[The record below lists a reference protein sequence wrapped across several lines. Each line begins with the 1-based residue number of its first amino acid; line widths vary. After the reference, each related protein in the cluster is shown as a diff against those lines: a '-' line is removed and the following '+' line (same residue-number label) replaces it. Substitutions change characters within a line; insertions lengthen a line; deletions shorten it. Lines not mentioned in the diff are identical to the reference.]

1 MMHTRIAL
9 DVSPIRQRKFM
20 PSTES
25 FSKLDNALKNLKSDG
40 VLVRGTGLL
49 VEAVKDHLNWS
60 YAQVAKKA
68 NVSVP
73 GLTRWR
79 TRDAGEAVRV
89 EPLIVLAKHLNGE
102 SPEER
107 NEAEEGPGDELST
120 IEAIKALSLRQ
131 IEDHLSKSLEM
142 LLPGHLLD
150 CSILGLKFDEKSAT
164 LEIQL
169 S

>member
-1 MMHTRIAL
+1 
-9 DVSPIRQRKFM
+9 M

-25 FSKLDNALKNLKSDG
+25 LNKLEKALSNLKSDG

-68 NVSVP
+68 EVSVP

-79 TRDAGEAVRV
+79 TRDAGEAARV
-89 EPLIVLAKHLNGE
+89 EPLIALAKHLSGE
-102 SPEER
+102 SPDARSDAGQE
-107 NEAEEGPGDELST
+107 PVDELST
-120 IEAIKALSLRQ
+120 IEAIKALSLSQ
-131 IEDHLSKSLEM
+131 IEEHLSRSLEM

>member
-1 MMHTRIAL
+1 
-9 DVSPIRQRKFM
+9 M

-25 FSKLDNALKNLKSDG
+25 FDKLENALKNLKSDG
-40 VLVRGTGLL
+40 VLVRGTELL

-68 NVSVP
+68 GVSVP

-79 TRDAGEAVRV
+79 TRDAGEAARV
-89 EPLIVLAKHLNGE
+89 EPLIVLAKHLKGE
-102 SPEER
+102 SPDARNDAGEE
-107 NEAEEGPGDELST
+107 PVDELST

-131 IEDHLSKSLEM
+131 IEEHLSQSLEM

>member
-1 MMHTRIAL
+1 
-9 DVSPIRQRKFM
+9 M

-25 FSKLDNALKNLKSDG
+25 FNKLDNALKNLKSDG
-40 VLVRGTGLL
+40 VLVRGTEML

-68 NVSVP
+68 EVSVP

-79 TRDAGEAVRV
+79 TRDAGEAARV
-89 EPLIVLAKHLNGE
+89 EPLIALARHLSGE
-102 SPEER
+102 SPDARDGGTEE
-107 NEAEEGPGDELST
+107 PVDELST

-131 IEDHLSKSLEM
+131 IEEHLSQSLEM